1 MSAGVTDWRAM
12 ARRWIADPLEGTA
25 TWLLFH
31 GMRRL
36 SLDQASALGG
46 KVARWLG
53 PRLAVSKR
61 ARRNLRRCFPT
72 WSAAEIEAVV
82 AEVWENLGRTAGE
95 FPNSAAITVGGPDAR
110 VELVGQEHLDAAL
123 AEEGPAIFFSAH
135 LANWEVLPLTAQE
148 RGIPITQVY
157 RGFNTP
163 LGARVLR
170 QAREGHLG
178 QAIAK
183 GPAAGRQLLAAAKR
197 GDRLALLIDQ
207 KLNEGTMVPFF
218 GRPAMTTPIAARL
231 ALHFRCPLVPV
242 RCERLA
248 GARFRATYYPPLKLP
263 DSGDKAADELALLT
277 TMNDI
282 VEDWVR
288 ARPGQWLWLH
298 RRWIDNG

>member
-1 MSAGVTDWRAM
+1 MSASATGWRAM
-12 ARRWIADPLEGTA
+12 TRRWIAEPLEGIA
-25 TWLLFH
+25 TWLFFH

-36 SLDQASALGG
+36 SLDQASAFGG

-53 PRLAVSKR
+53 PRLPHSNR
-61 ARRNLRRCFPT
+61 ARKNLRRCFPT
-72 WSAAEIEAVV
+72 WSEAEIEAVV
-82 AEVWENLGRTAGE
+82 AEVWENLGRVAGE
-95 FPNSAAITVGGPDAR
+95 FPNRAAITAGGPEPR
-110 VELVGQEHLDAAL
+110 VELVGQENLEAAL

-135 LANWEVLPLTAQE
+135 LANWEVLPLIARE
-148 RGIPITQVY
+148 RGIPVTVVY
-157 RGFNTP
+157 RELNNP
-163 LGARVLR
+163 LGGRVMR
-170 QAREGHLG
+170 QAREGYEG

-183 GPAAGRQLLAAAKR
+183 GPTAGRKLLAAAKR

-248 GARFRATYYPPLKLP
+248 GAHFRTTYYPALTLP

-277 TMNDI
+277 TINDI